1 MAPARPD
8 ALGKQVL
15 AEGILERMSDAYTA
29 VDRDY
34 RILAVNAAAERLL
47 RTQRD
52 TLIGRSHWDAFP
64 ASRDAPFGAALR
76 CVVAEGVEQ
85 HLVHHYGGEGHDLF
99 LEVDLYPTAGGGA
112 ALFWRDISARALDA
126 QVLRGSEEK
135 YRTLFNEMDQAYAV
149 VEVMADERGKW
160 TNFLFLDVNP
170 AFMRHTGM
178 PYPVGRTA
186 IELLGTP
193 NPHWAQLYGRAVETG
208 EAIRVEESE
217 MTLGRV
223 FDLNIFRLG
232 GAGSRK
238 VAVLFTDITARKR
251 ADAELRASERRYR
264 ALFDAIDEGF
274 LVVEVVQDAQGQVI
288 DAICVEANPAAS
300 RLTGLD
306 DFGGRRLSELM
317 DEAASYWVG
326 ICSRVARS
334 GIGERVERFSTML
347 GRWFDCYVSPAN
359 DVAVRAGDAGPIR
372 VAIVFQEVTARHQ
385 AEEALR
391 TADRHKD
398 EFLATLAHE
407 LRNPLAPISNALQ
420 FLRYEHGR
428 RRADRLLAMV
438 ERQVRQMVRLIDDLM
453 DVTRISRGKVDLR
466 RAPVL
471 LSEVLDSAMEAS
483 QQAFQHKRQQVEIAI
498 AAEPLALD
506 ADKARLIQV
515 FSNLLNNAA
524 KYTPPEG
531 RIRLR
536 ADREGDEA
544 VVSVRDTGM
553 GIRAD
558 HLPRIFEMFSQPHGR
573 NGHTD
578 SGLGIGLAMVRSLVG
593 LHGGAVEA
601 HSEGPGL
608 GSEFVVRLPL
618 RDGAARDQRTA
629 PRPAV
634 SQAPRLTG
642 RRILVVDDNR
652 DAADSLCQ
660 LLDTQ
665 GAQATAV
672 YDGAEALA
680 ALASLQPHA
689 IVLDLGM
696 PVMDGCEVA
705 RRIRRDPAL
714 AAIRLIALS
723 GWGQASD
730 REGTRRAG
738 FDHHLTKPANMH
750 ELVSLLAAP
759 AADA

>member
-1 MAPARPD
+1 MAPPRTGDP
-8 ALGKQVL
+8 GREEF
-15 AEGILERMSDAYTA
+15 AEAILERMSDAYTA

-34 RILAVNAAAERLL
+34 RILAMNAAAERLL
-47 RTQRD
+47 RTPREA
-52 TLIGRSHWDAFP
+52 LIGHCHWDAFP
-64 ASRDAPFGAALR
+64 ASRLAPFGDVLR
-76 CVVAEGVEQ
+76 RTVAEGVEQ
-85 HLVHHYGGEGHDLF
+85 HLVHRYRGEGHDLF
-99 LEVDLYPTAGGGA
+99 VEVDLYPTVDGGA
-112 ALFWRDISARALDA
+112 AMFWRDVTARALDA
-126 QVLRGSEEK
+126 QVLRDSEEK
-135 YRTLFNEMDQAYAV
+135 YRTLFNEMDEAYAL
-149 VEVMADERGKW
+149 VEVMADERGRW
-160 TNFLFLDVNP
+160 NDFLFLDANP
-170 AFMRHTGM
+170 AFVRHTGM

-193 NPHWAQLYGRAVETG
+193 NPRWAQLYGRVVETG

-217 MTLGRV
+217 VTLGRV
-223 FDLNIFRLG
+223 FDLNIFRVG

-238 VAVLFTDITARKR
+238 VAVLFSDITERKR
-251 ADAELRASERRYR
+251 ADAALRDSERRYR

-274 LVVEVVQDAQGQVI
+274 LVVEVVEDAQGQVV
-288 DAICVEANPAAS
+288 DAVCVEANPAAS

-306 DFGGRRLSELM
+306 DFTGRRVSELM
-317 DEAASYWVG
+317 DEAQSYWVA

-334 GIGERVERFSTML
+334 GVGERVERFSTML

-359 DVAVRAGDAGPIR
+359 DAAGRIGDAGPTR

-420 FLRYEHGR
+420 FLRYDHGR

-483 QQAFQHKRQQVEIAI
+483 QQGFQHKRQVVEIAI
-498 AAEPLALD
+498 APAPLALD

-531 RIRLR
+531 RIRLS
-536 ADREGDEA
+536 AVREGEEA
-544 VVSVRDTGM
+544 VVRVSDSGM
-553 GIRAD
+553 GIPAA

-593 LHGGAVEA
+593 LHGGSVEA
-601 HSEGPGL
+601 HSGGPGL

-618 RDGAARDQRTA
+618 RDGPARDERQA
-629 PRPAV
+629 PRPGA
-634 SQAPRLTG
+634 SLAPRLNG

-660 LLDTQ
+660 LLEAQ
-665 GAQATAV
+665 GAQATPV

-680 ALASLQPHA
+680 TLARFQPHA

-714 AAIRLIALS
+714 AAIRLVALS
-723 GWGQASD
+723 GWGQAAD

-738 FDHHLTKPANMH
+738 FDHHLTKPANMG
-750 ELVSLLAAP
+750 ELASLLSARDGAG
-759 AADA
+759 